1 MKKTFYIMA
10 ALCISV
16 IHAFFL
22 NAWLSKNDSEVNRIT
37 LEKNVSPDSLDV
49 HKLLP
54 VMEEEQMN
62 IAKYI
67 DN

>member
-1 MKKTFYIMA
+1 MA